1 MIRAADD
8 SDFMISVRLPQKKG
22 ITVYRT
28 MDFIIKSDIFI
39 SGYNTPM
46 SISCPTSSDAK
57 HPSIK

>member
-28 MDFIIKSDIFI
+28 MYFIKIRYFHFRLQYSDV
-39 SGYNTPM
+39 TLVP
-46 SISCPTSSDAK
+46 DE
-57 HPSIK
+57 